1 MRLRASTRA
10 AAFAVAVAGF
20 AGSMTGIAWAP
31 KNLFGSG
38 IATTCEVRDG
48 GAGQFQGSISL
59 TGFTVSRGTLFG
71 VGTMTGTCTPDAG
84 SGFKATEIP
93 HGSLALVPL
102 SIETLSCD
110 VLDVVL
116 GDVSISS
123 VGMTVHTA
131 GRHLTVAPG
140 SKAETAR
147 FCAAARLAGARS
159 AVDMIT
165 PLNHLIFQ

>member
-20 AGSMTGIAWAP
+20 AGSMTGVAWAP

-38 IATTCEVRDG
+38 IATTCEMRDG
-48 GAGQFQGSISL
+48 GTGQFQGTISL
-59 TGFTVSRGTLFG
+59 TGFTVTRGALVG

-84 SGFKATEIP
+84 STFKATEIP
-93 HGSLALVPL
+93 HGSVALVPL
-102 SIETLSCD
+102 SMETISCD
-110 VLDVVL
+110 VLDVIL
-116 GDVSISS
+116 GDVSIGS

-131 GRHLTVAPG
+131 GRHLTVAPATR
-140 SKAETAR
+140 AEQAR
-147 FCAAARLAGARS
+147 FCAAARLAGVRS
-159 AVDMIT
+159 AGQMIT